1 MCEEKKEI
9 SREAFCK
16 ELDSVLNAG
25 RQASNVPQYIFFM
38 TTEEIGFYEADSQK
52 PDFRELY
59 ERGLEIRIFD
69 EKSED
74 KWFRASIDKEFK
86 YRKITDEKKESD
98 SNNLYQWDEEQY
110 LDIDEK
116 RTEKARQE
124 GSIKNGKVFATGG
137 GEYNLP
143 IENYKNQ
150 KLKIRNYLGED
161 TDTGA
166 LFVKDWRM
174 AGFGQ
179 WRRNENA
186 EIYQPI

>member
-1 MCEEKKEI
+1 MCEDKKEI

-38 TTEEIGFYEADSQK
+38 TTEEIGFYKADSQK
-52 PDFRELY
+52 LDFRELY

-179 WRRNENA
+179 WE
-186 EIYQPI
+186 EE

>member
-9 SREAFCK
+9 GREVFCK
-16 ELDSVLNAG
+16 ELYRSLNAG
-25 RQASNVPQYIFFM
+25 RQAFGGIQYIFFM
-38 TTEEIGFYEADSQK
+38 TTEEIGFYIADRQK
-52 PDFRELY
+52 IDCRELY

-69 EKSED
+69 EKSEE
-74 KWFRASIDKEFK
+74 KWFRASIEKEFK

-98 SNNLYQWDEEQY
+98 SSNLYQWDEEQY

-124 GSIKNGKVFATGG
+124 GSIENGKVFATGG

-161 TDTGA
+161 TETGA

-174 AGFGQ
+174 VGFGQ
-179 WRRNENA
+179 WE
-186 EIYQPI
+186 EE